1 MEEVSVGKITRKFI
15 FKVLI
20 WFLVI
25 DLIAGFIAIMVF
37 GSKAD
42 SISNDVVDMVTA
54 VNGFIKGLIAIN
66 VIACVVSTLLATRK
80 IKKKFVINGENKKQV
95 FRNIAIVLTVMAVL
109 LIGVHAGI
117 KGTIFEKG
125 LESSNLTEKEIKE
138 GLDEGEEFLED
149 LDIDT
154 DDIKLLKQFL
164 TLSDIYVLDGLVF
177 VVLIGCEYFLIIKKT
192 ED

>member
-15 FKVLI
+15 FRVFI

-66 VIACVVSTLLATRK
+66 VIACVVSTLLATCF
-80 IKKKFVINGENKKQV
+80 I
-95 FRNIAIVLTVMAVL
+95 
-109 LIGVHAGI
+109 IGI
-117 KGTIFEKG
+117 LPI
-125 LESSNLTEKEIKE
+125 
-138 GLDEGEEFLED
+138 
-149 LDIDT
+149 
-154 DDIKLLKQFL
+154 
-164 TLSDIYVLDGLVF
+164 
-177 VVLIGCEYFLIIKKT
+177 
-192 ED
+192 